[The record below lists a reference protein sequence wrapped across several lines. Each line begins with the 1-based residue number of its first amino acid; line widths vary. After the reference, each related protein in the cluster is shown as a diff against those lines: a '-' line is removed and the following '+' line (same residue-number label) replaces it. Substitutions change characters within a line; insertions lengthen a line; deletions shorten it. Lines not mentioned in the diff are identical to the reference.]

1 MLRSVAIMSEVGAD
15 ADLLDLALRLWPQ
28 ARDRGAIDN
37 PRDLDRLLEAQGRA
51 GAPGHDCGQRYTFA
65 CFPPEVEAAFALPT
79 GERPDSD
86 DSARFIAHLL
96 VTRTLL
102 AAGLSIDERV
112 TGAMSDAYARSWT
125 TIGGGHHHQTPLA
138 LAVSLW
144 LVALDPLTAS
154 DRPLPIDWSA
164 ECFRQHDYWDPDYLL
179 FSHYDIRE
187 RALDWAMYVSGDP
200 QRHPGVSVWTI
211 VEPLLRLE
219 HDSRVGMTLGQ
230 FAEAADAGGERAPAA
245 AMLERNRIAGLLR
258 DHMAQ
263 GSGGAPG
270 AIR

>member
-1 MLRSVAIMSEVGAD
+1 MLRSVASMSGDGAD
-15 ADLLDLALRLWPQ
+15 GDLLDLALRLWPQ
-28 ARDRGAIDN
+28 ARDHGAVDD
-37 PRDLDRLLEAQGRA
+37 PGDLDLLLEAQGQP
-51 GAPGHDCGQRYTFA
+51 GAPGYDCGQRSTFS
-65 CFPPEVEAAFALPT
+65 CFPPDVEAAFSLPT
-79 GERPDSD
+79 GERPDAD
-86 DSARFIAHLL
+86 GSARFLAHLL

-112 TGAMSDAYARSWT
+112 TGAMCDAYARSWT
-125 TIGGGHHHQTPLA
+125 TTGGGHHYQAPLA

-164 ECFRQHDYWDPDYLL
+164 ECFREHDHWDPDYLL

-187 RALDWAMYVSGDP
+187 RALDWAMYVSAAP
-200 QRHPGVSVWTI
+200 QRHAGVSVWTI

-219 HDSRVGMTLGQ
+219 HDSRVGMALGQ
-230 FAEAADAGGERAPAA
+230 FGEATDAGGERAPAA

-258 DHMAQ
+258 DYMAQ
-263 GSGGAPG
+263 RGGGAPRP
-270 AIR
+270 AP